1 MVGVRGRNQR
11 RKRPTVANGL
21 DCPAHPPLL
30 AGRDM
35 WQPPP
40 GFPFNNAAPPWAGGG
55 ATASMGGATAAAGPG
70 GAFAAGPAFGGSAA
84 WMGGNTAMAGSM
96 AG

>member
-1 MVGVRGRNQR
+1 MQPPAVSHG
-11 RKRPTVANGL
+11 TGL
-21 DCPAHPPLL
+21 PISPALC
-30 AGRDM
+30 AGSTM

-55 ATASMGGATAAAGPG
+55 PTASVGGATAAAGPG